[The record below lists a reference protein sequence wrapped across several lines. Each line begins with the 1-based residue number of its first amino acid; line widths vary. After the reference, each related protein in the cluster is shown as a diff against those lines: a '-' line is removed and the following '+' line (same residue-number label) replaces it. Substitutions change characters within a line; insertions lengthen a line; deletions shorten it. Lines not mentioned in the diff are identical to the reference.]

1 MDFWEDIKKFF
12 TDNVWN
18 IIEFFAVLIVG
29 FIVIQIL
36 VRIIRRIFNRTK
48 MEKIAQNFILAI
60 IKVLLYLVLV
70 LILLSIMGISIT
82 GVITALSAAILA
94 IGMALKS
101 NISNLANGIVIV
113 GMKMFKEGDY
123 IIVNGVEGCITKINF
138 LFTTLTT
145 YDNRRVMLPNSA
157 IVDNAVINNGANPI
171 RRIDFTFSV
180 AYESDVQLVKKVV
193 TDVMLSNGKVLQNPA
208 PFCKL
213 KTLGDSS
220 INFFANCWVDNPDY
234 WEVYYYVMENVYN
247 EFKRNG
253 ITIPYQQVEIRERKE
268 KVIMPVIE
276 EPLPERVEKVRKPEE
291 HFSLENTKIVQDIK
305 KITKISKKDKK
316 AKKAEK
322 KEDDKKQKTS
332 KEDEQ
337 K

>member
-1 MDFWEDIKKFF
+1 MDFWNDIKNFF
-12 TDNVWN
+12 TNNVWN
-18 IIEFFAVLIVG
+18 IIEFFAILIIG
-29 FIVIQIL
+29 FILIQIL
-36 VRIIRRIFNRTK
+36 VRILRKIFTKSK

-70 LILLSIMGISIT
+70 LILLSVMGVSIT
-82 GVITALSAAILA
+82 GVVTALSAAVLA

-101 NISNLANGIVIV
+101 NIANLANGIVIV
-113 GMKMFKEGDY
+113 SMKMFKEGDY

-145 YDNRRVMLPNSA
+145 YDNRRIMLPNSA
-157 IVDNAVINNGANPI
+157 IVENAVTNNGANPI
-171 RRIDFTFSV
+171 RRIDIIFPV
-180 AYESDVQLVKKVV
+180 AYESDVLLVKKVV
-193 TDVMLSNGKVLQNPA
+193 TDVMLSNGKVLTEPA

-220 INFFANCWVDNPDY
+220 LNFFATCWVDSPDY

-253 ITIPYQQVEIRERKE
+253 ITVPYHQIEVRERKE

-276 EPLPERVEKVRKPEE
+276 EPLPERVEKERKPEE

-305 KITKISKKDKK
+305 KITKINKKDKK
-316 AKKAEK
+316 SKKKDKAEK
-322 KEDDKKQKTS
+322 ADTEAQKQ
-332 KEDEQ
+332 EQ